1 MIADKIRE
9 FLELEKQDRDN
20 ILDTSGVSDDDTSS
34 DEGFEHIDPK
44 EISEKDEIDN
54 VTETT

>member
-20 ILDTSGVSDDDTSS
+20 VLDTRGVSDDDSTS
-34 DEGFEHIDPK
+34 DEDFEHIDPK